1 MDKHVVCYVQQ
12 KRITDWKRL
21 VITHD
26 EPAFIYGSN
35 DDYVF
40 PKELKDGG
48 TLWVISSNPG
58 RSPTL
63 VAQILVE
70 AVFSR
75 KDPKL
80 SAFGVG
86 KRLLRHFS
94 EFKWIA
100 VGRDASS
107 FFGYNDAGKA
117 LLKTI
122 FESPK
127 GELRVLDD
135 QVKNWQSKY
144 GKKLQRPTKVSNVEL
159 KDGSFGYTALKEL
172 AFAKERSV
180 FISWKW
186 RDNSKQLIRDFAY
199 ALVENGFMP
208 WLDQLALP
216 RARALD
222 KVEKDQEKLE
232 QLLRYGYRQCFAVI
246 GIESV
251 NYGVKSKRSDKN
263 WTLREWEGKLAP
275 QKTLIKAVYNPGE
288 ETSRKVIHDA
298 DLWLSSQ
305 NPFVAAKE
313 LRNWYANQFMSES
326 QLSI

>member
-1 MDKHVVCYVQQ
+1 MDKHVVCYVQR

-21 VITHD
+21 VITHA

-40 PKELKDGG
+40 PNELKDGG

-58 RSPTL
+58 RSPVL
-63 VAQILVE
+63 VAQISVE
-70 AVFSR
+70 AVVSR

-80 SAFGVG
+80 SALGVG
-86 KRLLRHFS
+86 ERLLRHFS

-100 VGRDASS
+100 VGREASS

-117 LLKTI
+117 LLKTV

-127 GELRVLDD
+127 GELRVLDEGA
-135 QVKNWQSKY
+135 KNWRGEY
-144 GKKLQRPTKVSNVEL
+144 GMKLQRPTKVSNVEL
-159 KDGSFGYTALKEL
+159 EDGCYGYTALEEL
-172 AFAKERSV
+172 ALAKQRSV

-186 RDNSKQLIRDFAY
+186 RDNSRQLIREFAY

-232 QLLRYGYRQCFAVI
+232 KLLRYGYRQCFAVI
-246 GIESV
+246 GIESA
-251 NYGVKSKRSDKN
+251 NYGVISKGSDKN
-263 WTLREWEGKLAP
+263 WTLREWEGELAP
-275 QKTLIKAVYNPGE
+275 QKVLIKGIYTPGE
-288 ETSRKVIHDA
+288 ETDRKVIHDA
-298 DLWLSSQ
+298 DFWLSSQ
-305 NPFVAAKE
+305 NPFDAAKE
-313 LRNWYANQFMSES
+313 LRNWYVDQFEEV
-326 QLSI
+326 